1 MSSSA
6 AARVHGD
13 GEGLIHRFCVYY
25 KYKYAMFIACAMQCK
40 LVYLCNEKI
49 MIVKSEYGK

>member
-6 AARVHGD
+6 GVHCD

-25 KYKYAMFIACAMQCK
+25 KYKYVMFIACAMQCK